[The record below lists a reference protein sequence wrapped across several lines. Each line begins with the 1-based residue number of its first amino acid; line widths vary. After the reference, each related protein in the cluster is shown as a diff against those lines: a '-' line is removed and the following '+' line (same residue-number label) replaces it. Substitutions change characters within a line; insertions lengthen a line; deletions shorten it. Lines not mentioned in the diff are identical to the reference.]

1 MVGNGQQ
8 PSQKSGTCWEN
19 RNVPSSLDLSLIIPD
34 GLGISAILSWTGN
47 KKKHWLPRIFLTCE
61 NQVAFKTNILYLFFE
76 LEATHRSKSHWRC
89 SAIHQNVSGRSLHRG
104 HNWHK
109 GTQGTQ
115 ETQGTEGT
123 QGDISLILLIATYSR
138 SCFSHLFCFLTGNSS
153 EKLLLSLLM
162 EIATKKGVCF
172 LFLQHAFHFHC
183 ISRWLKTRQVCPLD
197 NREWEFQK

>member
-1 MVGNGQQ
+1 MVWGYLPFWVGQETKKFTDYLGF
-8 PSQKSGTCWEN
+8 SQHVKTRWFLKP
-19 RNVPSSLDLSLIIPD
+19 V
-34 GLGISAILSWTGN
+34 
-47 KKKHWLPRIFLTCE
+47 HWS
-61 NQVAFKTNILYLFFE
+61 FFE
-76 LEATHRSKSHWRC
+76 SEATRCIKSHWRC
-89 SAIHQNVSGRSLHRG
+89 SAIHQNVSGRSLPRG

-115 ETQGTEGT
+115 GTQGTHRDTGNIGT

-162 EIATKKGVCF
+162 EIATNKGVCF